1 MRIASSSK
9 DISPLRIVG
18 SMGANDDCSQGSSQ
32 ANQPPESTKVPS
44 DTVDVSIVIPIFNE
58 EAILHAAVVDLRERL
73 EGVPWSYEIV
83 LAENGSRDKTLEIA
97 QALAQKYGHVHA
109 ISVPEPNYGRALR
122 EGIEAARGKYVLCD
136 EIDLCDVDFQR
147 RAVELL
153 DSGTADFVIGSK
165 LIGGAQDERPLVRH
179 VASKF
184 YTQLLR
190 LLLGFHGTDTHGLK
204 AVRRD
209 VVLPVVRS
217 CVVDRDVF
225 SSELVIRAD
234 RCGMRM
240 LEIPVRVKEKRPPSI
255 NLFRRVPQVVKSLAR
270 LTWAIRIVK

>member
-1 MRIASSSK
+1 MTRASSRK
-9 DISPLRIVG
+9 DATQLRIVN
-18 SMGANDDCSQGSSQ
+18 SAGASAGRSPNEE
-32 ANQPPESTKVPS
+32 PLESVKVPS
-44 DTVDVSIVIPIFNE
+44 DTVDVSIVIPIYNE

-73 EGVPWSYEIV
+73 VGVSWSYEIL

-97 QALAQKYGHVHA
+97 QSLAQKYRTVRA
-109 ISVPEPNYGRALR
+109 ISIPEPNYGRALR

-136 EIDLCDVDFQR
+136 EIDLCDVDFQC

-153 DSGTADFVIGSK
+153 ESESADFVIGSK
-165 LIGGAQDERPLVRH
+165 LIGGAKDERPLFRH
-179 VASKF
+179 VASQL

-209 VVLPVVRS
+209 AVLPVVRS

-234 RCGMRM
+234 RTGLRM

-255 NLFRRVPQVVKSLAR
+255 NLVRRIPQVVKSLAR
-270 LTWAIRIVK
+270 LTWAIRVVR